1 MYIRTECGQE
11 VMKRLLVDLPNG
23 HELRPLLAPG
33 SLSIQGVIGPQ
44 TRDKG
49 VGGFLEEVH
58 HRVVEGVLVLVEPAR
73 HRVAHLVKNVCVC
86 VCVVRGRG
94 KVARVFAFKTSF
106 SLPTKKFL

>member
-44 TRDKG
+44 TRDEG

-86 VCVVRGRG
+86 VCVW
-94 KVARVFAFKTSF
+94 
-106 SLPTKKFL
+106 